1 MFVKKLSCYI
11 SILLMVIIL
20 VIFGFIF
27 KNKKFLALANK
38 NTCMKEK
45 NTIESENTV
54 DIEQEKNIPVED
66 IRNEVSQNQPLIETV
81 EKTTT
86 TETTSSP
93 QNTIIQDYTPIQNTD
108 ETQNNTNENAVTQQ
122 KNECDTQKKE
132 EKQENK
138 KQDIP
143 KNIKTYQRNT
153 TMEHTM
159 KEYIKNNPS
168 EFMQKYGFN
177 ISSDSS
183 IVEHTNEFTY
193 TEKRVKSKIK
203 YKFGTIKIYA
213 HDVLL
218 DGVYQFTECFIL

>member
-27 KNKKFLALANK
+27 KNKQFLALANK

-218 DGVYQFTECFIL
+218 DGIYQFTECFIL

>member
-27 KNKKFLALANK
+27 KNKQFLALANK

-177 ISSDSS
+177 ITSDSS

>member
-1 MFVKKLSCYI
+1 M
-11 SILLMVIIL
+11 
-20 VIFGFIF
+20 
-27 KNKKFLALANK
+27 
-38 NTCMKEK
+38 
-45 NTIESENTV
+45 
-54 DIEQEKNIPVED
+54 
-66 IRNEVSQNQPLIETV
+66 
-81 EKTTT
+81 
-86 TETTSSP
+86 
-93 QNTIIQDYTPIQNTD
+93 
-108 ETQNNTNENAVTQQ
+108 TQK

>member
-66 IRNEVSQNQPLIETV
+66 IRNEVSQNQTLIETV

>member
-27 KNKKFLALANK
+27 KNKQFLALANK

-143 KNIKTYQRNT
+143 KNIKPYFCINSLGLFLI
-153 TMEHTM
+153 
-159 KEYIKNNPS
+159 YSFIVC
-168 EFMQKYGFN
+168 
-177 ISSDSS
+177 S
-183 IVEHTNEFTY
+183 IVVF
-193 TEKRVKSKIK
+193 
-203 YKFGTIKIYA
+203 
-213 HDVLL
+213 L
-218 DGVYQFTECFIL
+218 

>member
-1 MFVKKLSCYI
+1 MFVKKISCYI
-11 SILLMVIIL
+11 SILLMIIIL

-27 KNKKFLALANK
+27 KNKQFLEVANK
-38 NTCMKEK
+38 YTCIRKE
-45 NTIESENTV
+45 NTIGSENTV

-66 IRNEVSQNQPLIETV
+66 IKNEVSQEQSLIETI
-81 EKTTT
+81 EKEAP

-153 TMEHTM
+153 TMENTM

-177 ISSDSS
+177 ITSDSS

>member
-1 MFVKKLSCYI
+1 MFVKKISCYI
-11 SILLMVIIL
+11 SILLMIIIL

-27 KNKKFLALANK
+27 KNKQFLALANK

-177 ISSDSS
+177 ITSDSS